1 MEPDFGPEKGPSV
14 GHAVSVEP
22 LVPPEGGLVIRPLDG
37 GRFELVIPLVEL
49 PDLNT
54 LRRLAEPET
63 FPRLIAHLSAS
74 ESPEIYNYREIT
86 PAMLAAG
93 SAALEPFYMGESV
106 YDLRATALTAIFT
119 AMMKLSRS
127 PCHRT
132 E

>member
-1 MEPDFGPEKGPSV
+1 MEPDFGPEKVPSV

-37 GRFELVIPLVEL
+37 GRFELVIPLAEL

-74 ESPEIYNYREIT
+74 EPPKVYNCPEIT

-93 SAALEPFYMGESV
+93 WEPIASCWLEFTGCHGALLRGSV
-106 YDLRATALTAIFT
+106 LREVFR
-119 AMMKLSRS
+119 AMLEAQLKLNL
-127 PCHRT
+127 
-132 E
+132 